1 MTGAQ
6 LRRLVDAAQLH
17 NMQQLLRE
25 IDVNHDGTL
34 RQRTTVMQACNVQRL
49 ARDRGR
55 GEVASQRIP
64 MQRLSTQCV
73 P

>member
-6 LRRLVDAAQLH
+6 LRRLADAAQLQ

-34 RQRTTVMQACNVQRL
+34 RQRTTVKHATCR
-49 ARDRGR
+49 A
-55 GEVASQRIP
+55 
-64 MQRLSTQCV
+64 
-73 P
+73 

>member
-6 LRRLVDAAQLH
+6 LRRLADAAQLH
-17 NMQQLLRE
+17 NLQQLLRE

-34 RQRTTVMQACNVQRL
+34 RQRTTVMQAGNVQRL
-49 ARDRGR
+49 ARDGGR
-55 GEVASQRIP
+55 GEVGSQRIP
-64 MQRLSTQCV
+64 MQRLSTQCA